1 MPIHLKVSES
11 DVAERVVVV
20 GDPARARQLA
30 NMLNDARL
38 VNENR
43 GFLTYTGTYNG
54 VKVTIATH
62 GIGAPSAAIVIEELI
77 SSGARVII
85 RLGTAAAL
93 SSSIGLGDV
102 IIPSGAGYNI
112 GGIYSQYLGGNVAYP
127 AVPSHDVLLSLI
139 RGFTESGLRFLVG
152 PVYSSDAFYAEED
165 LPKIMGSRGVL
176 GVEMECAI
184 LFLLGLIRGVRTGA
198 VLVVTNNLTEGRFG
212 RFLTAEE
219 LEPIMNRVGAA
230 VLKVISGLPT

>member
-1 MPIHLKVSES
+1 MPIHLKVSEG

-30 NMLNDARL
+30 NMLSDARL

-77 SSGARVII
+77 SAGARVII

-102 IIPSGAGYNI
+102 IIPSGASYNI

-127 AVPSHDVLLSLI
+127 AVPSHDLLLSLI
-139 RGFTESGLRFLVG
+139 RDFTESGLRFLVG

-165 LPKIMGSRGVL
+165 LPKIMGSRGML

-184 LFLLGLIRGVRTGA
+184 LFLLGLIVGV
-198 VLVVTNNLTEGRFG
+198 VLYSMRRLGR
-212 RFLTAEE
+212 
-219 LEPIMNRVGAA
+219 
-230 VLKVISGLPT
+230 

>member
-1 MPIHLKVSES
+1 MPIHLKVSEG

-102 IIPSGAGYNI
+102 IIPS
-112 GGIYSQYLGGNVAYP
+112 
-127 AVPSHDVLLSLI
+127 
-139 RGFTESGLRFLVG
+139 
-152 PVYSSDAFYAEED
+152 
-165 LPKIMGSRGVL
+165 
-176 GVEMECAI
+176 
-184 LFLLGLIRGVRTGA
+184 
-198 VLVVTNNLTEGRFG
+198 
-212 RFLTAEE
+212 
-219 LEPIMNRVGAA
+219 
-230 VLKVISGLPT
+230 